1 MTRQHLLDAAAI
13 VFARDGFRGATL
25 DEVAAAAGFSKGAV
39 YYNFKSKED
48 LFLALFDERIDRQF
62 AVVSEALDSGSHDVD
77 EQFPRVRQVVRMS
90 AWDNEFVTLWLE
102 FILYA
107 QRNPEAQEKLVT
119 TARRLRAHVRTLID
133 HEYEAA
139 GVVPKYP
146 TDDLAEIGLAL
157 FDGLGLA
164 RLVDP
169 AAASER
175 TMDTTLAFLF
185 DAMGVKKDEE
195 GD

>member
-1 MTRQHLLDAAAI
+1 
-13 VFARDGFRGATL
+13 
-25 DEVAAAAGFSKGAV
+25 
-39 YYNFKSKED
+39 
-48 LFLALFDERIDRQF
+48 
-62 AVVSEALDSGSHDVD
+62 
-77 EQFPRVRQVVRMS
+77 
-90 AWDNEFVTLWLE
+90 VTLWLE
-102 FILYA
+102 FLLYA
-107 QRNPEAQEKLVT
+107 LRNPEAREKLVAS
-119 TARRLRAHVRTLID
+119 ARRLRAHVQTLID

-169 AAASER
+169 AAAGER

-185 DAMGVKKDEE
+185 DAMGVAK
-195 GD
+195 GDA